1 MQTRDGRNV
10 FCRRLPGQTQDKKRE
25 DDEKEQEYRKD
36 TKKTSSFD
44 RCICPRRIKEQ
55 RIFPWHLFLRNRCQF
70 NLSESCALVDV
81 IRVKDRIFS

>member
-1 MQTRDGRNV
+1 MTAFAEKGMDGFTITTYMQTRDGRNV

-44 RCICPRRIKEQ
+44 RCICPRRIKGQ
-55 RIFPWHLFLRNRCQF
+55 RIFPWPLFS
-70 NLSESCALVDV
+70 SE
-81 IRVKDRIFS
+81 